1 MQHCRPVTLLS
12 HEVIFGPMRI
22 RHIWV
27 IFGATFGS
35 QFVWYSRYVLM
46 AFGQYYFDILGNI
59 LRDIWEIFSSR
70 LVWYSA
76 NIFESISVIFRWYFD
91 DILMIFRWY
100 LNNILEIF
108 CDIQPTFWRQFVSYF
123 DGISEIF
130 WGYLNYILE
139 IFCRNFGE
147 YLMIFLRYFDG
158 IRENFGEIL

>member
-91 DILMIFRWY
+91 DISMIFWWY
-100 LNNILEIF
+100 FDDIWIIFWRYFVIFSQRFGDNLCHILMVFQRYFEDIWTIFWRYFVEILENI
-108 CDIQPTFWRQFVSYF
+108 WWYF
-123 DGISEIF
+123 
-130 WGYLNYILE
+130 
-139 IFCRNFGE
+139 
-147 YLMIFLRYFDG
+147 
-158 IRENFGEIL
+158 